1 MAAVDLLD
9 GHTEVNWPVPLI
21 LGALTLFVAVMV
33 IVSHTRGR
41 KHAVDVA
48 RHVFVRS
55 GALARPR
62 VSCGLVFRFIFF
74 CKNIFGACMYAA
86 VSFIVESNVCSS
98 ATDALEMFYPFFVYR
113 FWVQNNRRR
122 L

>member
-1 MAAVDLLD
+1 MASVDLLD

-21 LGALTLFVAVMV
+21 LGLLTIFVAAVV

-62 VSCGLVFRFIFF
+62 VSGLF
-74 CKNIFGACMYAA
+74 
-86 VSFIVESNVCSS
+86 
-98 ATDALEMFYPFFVYR
+98 LPFV
-113 FWVQNNRRR
+113 WK